1 MLLLFVLSCFLYVFF
16 LSCCLAQMTLKEFYN
31 IKYTFVKSPQL
42 KRKVEWVQKMKI
54 IA

>member
-1 MLLLFVLSCFLYVFF
+1 MFFF

-42 KRKVEWVQKMKI
+42 KRKVEWVKKNENYSLKN
-54 IA
+54 